1 MKKIFCA
8 VLIAALAVTCM
19 AQSGT
24 NSPYSQYGLGQL
36 SDQTSGFNRGMN
48 GLGIGFHEHNQV
60 NFLNPASYASM
71 DSLTFIFD
79 AGISGYITNFKEGG
93 KSLNAKNANF
103 EYAVAGFKV
112 GKRIG
117 ISFGILPYTNVGY
130 NYSNTETLY
139 DNLYGTKTTTTNLY
153 SGSGGFHQ
161 VYLGAAWSPFKGF
174 AFGANVSYLWGD
186 YERGITNSYSDAN
199 VNTLSKRYTAQVNS
213 YKLEF
218 GIQQTLKLSAKDDV
232 TFGVTYGL
240 GHKLGADPKCEVV
253 SYNSQTAVSDTT
265 TYTVSNGLAVP
276 TSYGLGFAWNHDNRW
291 KMGAD
296 YQLQKWASVEFPFYS
311 VQNEKSIYQL
321 SDKAFTDRHK
331 LTLGGEYCPN
341 ERGTNL
347 LKRIRYRAGVS
358 YATPYLRINGHDGP
372 KEMSVSAGVSVPI
385 INRWNTRSILNVSA
399 QWVRQDAKN
408 LVTENTFRLN
418 IGLTFNERWFAKW
431 KVE

>member
-1 MKKIFCA
+1 M
-8 VLIAALAVTCM
+8 LAAIVVTCM

-36 SDQTSGFNRGMN
+36 SEQTSGFNRGMN
-48 GLGIGFHEHNQV
+48 GLGLGFHEHNQV

-79 AGISGYITNFKEGG
+79 AGISGYVTNFKEGG
-93 KSLNAKNANF
+93 KSVNARNANF

-117 ISFGILPYTNVGY
+117 VSFGILPYTNVGY
-130 NYSNTETLY
+130 SYSNTETLY

-199 VNTLSKRYTAQVNS
+199 VNTLSKLYTAQVNS
-213 YKLEF
+213 YKLDI
-218 GIQQTLKLSAKDDV
+218 GVQQTLRLSKKDELTV
-232 TFGVTYGL
+232 GVTYGL
-240 GHKLGADPKCEVV
+240 GHKLGADPTCQVV

-265 TYTVSNGLAVP
+265 SYTVTNGLAIP
-276 TSYGLGFAWNHDNRW
+276 ATFGLGFAWDHDNRW
-291 KMGAD
+291 KIGAD
-296 YQLQKWASVEFPFYS
+296 YQLQQWASVEFPFYS
-311 VQNEKSIYQL
+311 VQNEKPTYQL

-331 LTLGGEYCPN
+331 LTLGGEYCPD
-341 ERGTNL
+341 ERGTSL
-347 LKRIRYRAGVS
+347 LKRIHYRAGVS

-372 KEMSVSAGVSVPI
+372 KEMSVSAGVGVPI

-399 QWVRQDAKN
+399 QWVRQDAKS